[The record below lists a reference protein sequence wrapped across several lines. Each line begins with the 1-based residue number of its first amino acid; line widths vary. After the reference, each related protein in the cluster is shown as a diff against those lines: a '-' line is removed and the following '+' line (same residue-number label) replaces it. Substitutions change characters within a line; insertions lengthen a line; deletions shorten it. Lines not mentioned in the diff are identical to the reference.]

1 MKFNF
6 TPKKKVEP
14 GMHFTGIVNGWEIE
28 VTAANEKAVTFR
40 DCKGGAKHSV
50 GRSMFEHLQIAEV
63 KA

>member
-1 MKFNF
+1 MKI
-6 TPKKKVEP
+6 EP
-14 GMHFTGIVNGWEIE
+14 GMHFKGIVNGWEIE

-50 GRSMFEHLQIAEV
+50 GSAMFEHLQITEV